1 MNMRIILRLIM
12 RMRGICKI
20 ILVFL
25 MLTDQ
30 FILIMAI
37 SHIKHNLKYKR
48 KDMYVIKQPFLNQK
62 ESFSK
67 MNNFKLDINAPLS
80 LRPQPYVSFFTS
92 TTKLQ
97 IINKYI
103 PNININKTIMKLMLL
118 KELDPSHPSVKREK
132 S

>member
-1 MNMRIILRLIM
+1 MLI
-12 RMRGICKI
+12 
-20 ILVFL
+20 
-25 MLTDQ
+25 DQ

-37 SHIKHNLKYKR
+37 SHIKHILKYKR

-80 LRPQPYVSFFTS
+80 LRHQPYDLFFTS

-97 IINKYI
+97 ITNKYI
-103 PNININKTIMKLMLL
+103 PNINMNKIIMKLMLL
-118 KELDPSHPSVKREK
+118 KELDPSHPSVKQEK